1 MIILLMAFVLLCV
14 GTVMVQR
21 VEIVKQLGVRLNVV
35 LIAIALGLFALW
47 YGLNAYSPALT
58 FPEHWRMVLISLIG
72 FLCMLLSTVTALR
85 NLTGVRSGVA
95 AVISIGIGLLH
106 FLDLVVSMP
115 VS

>member
-1 MIILLMAFVLLCV
+1 MIFLLMVFVLLCV
-14 GTVMVQR
+14 GTVMIER
-21 VEIVKQLGVRLNVV
+21 VEIVKQIGARLNVV

-58 FPEHWRMVLISLIG
+58 IPEHWRMVLISLIG
-72 FLCMLLSTVTALR
+72 FLCMLLSIVTALR
-85 NLTGVRSGVA
+85 GLKGVRAGIF
-95 AVISIGIGLLH
+95 AVVSIGIGLLH

>member
-1 MIILLMAFVLLCV
+1 MIILLMVFVALCV
-14 GTVMVQR
+14 GTGMLQR
-21 VEIVKQLGVRLNVV
+21 VEIVKQLGLRLNVV
-35 LIAIALGLFALW
+35 LIGISLGLFALW

-58 FPEHWRMVLISLIG
+58 IPEHWRMVSISLVG

-85 NLTGVRSGVA
+85 GLRGVRAGVFA
-95 AVISIGIGLLH
+95 MVSIGIGLLH